1 MSKSLWSALLSAL
14 LVFSSAFVAAEDP
27 AADPAEQIRQF
38 NASLNYQTGDVAVAA
53 AHAVLH
59 LGAGFR
65 YLPPTDAR
73 RVLEQLWG
81 NPPDDSVLGM
91 LVPGDLEVTDE
102 RSWAVVLTYSDDGY
116 VSDEDAAKINYSD
129 MLKTMQ
135 EQTAAANEEREK
147 AGYGAVTLVGW
158 ASPPRYDADKK
169 KLHWAKELVFSGAD
183 QHTVNYDIRA
193 LGRGGYLSMNAVGG
207 IGDLSY
213 IQQGMGRV
221 LNMVEFDAGHRYAD
235 FNDDTDKVA
244 GYGLAALVG
253 GVAAGKMGLFAK
265 LGVLLLGLKKFA
277 VFLVVGA
284 AALLKRLFGK
294 KDGNSA

>member
-1 MSKSLWSALLSAL
+1 MSKSWWSALLSAL

-183 QHTVNYDIRA
+183 QHTVNYDI
-193 LGRGGYLSMNAVGG
+193 LSL
-207 IGDLSY
+207 IH
-213 IQQGMGRV
+213 I
-221 LNMVEFDAGHRYAD
+221 
-235 FNDDTDKVA
+235 
-244 GYGLAALVG
+244 
-253 GVAAGKMGLFAK
+253 
-265 LGVLLLGLKKFA
+265 
-277 VFLVVGA
+277 
-284 AALLKRLFGK
+284 
-294 KDGNSA
+294 

>member
-1 MSKSLWSALLSAL
+1 MSKSVLSAALSAL
-14 LVFSSAFVAAEDP
+14 WLLSSPFVVAQAQESTDAAAQLRE
-27 AADPAEQIRQF
+27 F
-38 NASLNYQTGDVAVAA
+38 NASLQYQRGDVPVAA
-53 AHAVLH
+53 AHATLH
-59 LGAGFR
+59 LDGGFR
-65 YLPPTDAR
+65 FLPPADSR

-91 LVPGDLEVTDE
+91 LVPDGLEVTDE

-116 VSDEDAAKINYSD
+116 VSDEEAAF
-129 MLKTMQ
+129 
-135 EQTAAANEEREK
+135 
-147 AGYGAVTLVGW
+147 GGA
-158 ASPPRYDADKK
+158 
-169 KLHWAKELVFSGAD
+169 E

-193 LGRGGYLSMNAVGG
+193 LGRGGYLSLNAVGG
-207 IGDLSY
+207 MGDLAS